1 MSVVTDWSVYL
12 DEPKKTAKKTVETI
26 VQNPSRVSIFG
37 ARASGKTTMAIK
49 TIVQCAKTTLG
60 THAFIS

>member
-37 ARASGKTTMAIK
+37 ARASGKRNPDRTSIFGAR
-49 TIVQCAKTTLG
+49 
-60 THAFIS
+60 